1 VGAGATRAA
10 AAEETVTA
18 NIVGPGAGTGVVCV
32 ACAEAGGGARVISAS
47 LPPSGNNDSAR
58 AKSAR
63 AEIFSR
69 IEISF
74 APRLMKR
81 HREERATE
89 KKGTEIT
96 YRRHPP
102 AIAFV
107 ASFIVRHRSQSVLQ
121 RSNTSTRHGA
131 LESTRKARARFRAR
145 LPLCRLVFFSR
156 FDRAP
161 SAKK

>member
-1 VGAGATRAA
+1 
-10 AAEETVTA
+10 
-18 NIVGPGAGTGVVCV
+18 
-32 ACAEAGGGARVISAS
+32 
-47 LPPSGNNDSAR
+47 
-58 AKSAR
+58 
-63 AEIFSR
+63 
-69 IEISF
+69 
-74 APRLMKR
+74 MKR

-131 LESTRKARARFRAR
+131 LESTRKARASPLVVLSSSRASIAR
-145 LPLCRLVFFSR
+145 LPRKNKFA
-156 FDRAP
+156 RANT
-161 SAKK
+161 KNEGH

>member
-1 VGAGATRAA
+1 LCASRARRRETRR
-10 AAEETVTA
+10 
-18 NIVGPGAGTGVVCV
+18 
-32 ACAEAGGGARVISAS
+32 ARDFGIA
-47 LPPSGNNDSAR
+47 SGNNDSAR

-102 AIAFV
+102 AIEFV
-107 ASFIVRHRSQSVLQ
+107 AQKVVHRSSSFAICTTTQQ
-121 RSNTSTRHGA
+121 HINTTQGGA

-145 LPLCRLVFFSR
+145 LPLGRLVFFSR

-161 SAKK
+161 SAKN

>member
-32 ACAEAGGGARVISAS
+32 ASAEAGGGARVISAS

-102 AIAFV
+102 AIEFV
-107 ASFIVRHRSQSVLQ
+107 AQKVVHRSSSFAICTTTQQ
-121 RSNTSTRHGA
+121 HINTTRRSREHAEG
-131 LESTRKARARFRAR
+131 AR
-145 LPLCRLVFFSR
+145 LPLGRLVFFSR

>member
-1 VGAGATRAA
+1 VRR
-10 AAEETVTA
+10 ER
-18 NIVGPGAGTGVVCV
+18 
-32 ACAEAGGGARVISAS
+32 GGGRRRARDFGIA
-47 LPPSGNNDSAR
+47 SGNNDSAR

-107 ASFIVRHRSQSVLQ
+107 AQKVVHRSSSFAICTTTQQ
-121 RSNTSTRHGA
+121 HINTTQGA

-145 LPLCRLVFFSR
+145 LPLVVLSSSR
-156 FDRAP
+156 ASIARA
-161 SAKK
+161 KN